1 MNPKLLPIL
10 SRIIARDTVLLSFD
24 PEAPGRLPLSA
35 RAYVRGHYLNDNFL
49 WLSPE
54 DQDLIESLPPFADD
68 IRESIRPIGGIGNPD
83 STVYHIFDDGSLWVK
98 SNAYQSIWSDA
109 RDYAVECIIPRMEL
123 SRMDAQLLRAIE
135 MDDAVE
141 SVRADFYSSFAQVL
155 HRDCGIPYCDSRE
168 HWNAYSR
175 QLGDGARED
184 LELGGSY
191 AGRSEGFRFAS
202 EFTITD

>member
-1 MNPKLLPIL
+1 MKTELISILEKL
-10 SRIIARDTVLLSFD
+10 IARDVILQSFKPD
-24 PEAPGRLPLSA
+24 NLPQSA
-35 RAYVRGHYLNDNFL
+35 LAYIRHTYVMCRSMSWEEH
-49 WLSPE
+49 
-54 DQDLIESLPPFADD
+54 DLIEMLPALSDN
-68 IRESIRPIGGIGNPD
+68 RSESIRDTGGIGNPD
-83 STVYHIFDDGSLWVK
+83 SSVYHLFDDGSLWLK
-98 SNAYQSIWSDA
+98 TNAYSSVWTDA
-109 RDYAVECIIPRMEL
+109 TDYAIEILLPRMEL

-155 HRDCGIPYCDSRE
+155 HRDCGIPYCDARE

-191 AGRSEGFRFAS
+191 AGRAEGLRFAS
-202 EFTITD
+202 EYSVNA